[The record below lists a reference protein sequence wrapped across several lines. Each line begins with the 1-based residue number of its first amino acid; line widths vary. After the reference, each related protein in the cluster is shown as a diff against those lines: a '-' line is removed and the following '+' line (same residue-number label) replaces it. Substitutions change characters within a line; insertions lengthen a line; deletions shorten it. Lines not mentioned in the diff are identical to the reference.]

1 MAGLKLTEEHRQA
14 LLGLM
19 PFTQNGT
26 IEYTPKAFEKLD
38 IPKNKKSIYIMRAY
52 NKDEMTRVRKLINDV
67 NASKGSKD
75 DQEEEIRDLTRRS
88 IVGWKN
94 IYDLATGDEIEFK
107 KDSDGSAD
115 KGLFEDIP
123 DVIKA
128 EIYTYSL
135 TISGLMKKEIEG
147 LGY

>member
-38 IPKNKKSIYIMRAY
+38 IPKNKKPVFKMRAY
-52 NKDEMTRVRKLINDV
+52 NKDEMNRIKKMLSDIQKNENADFNNDV
-67 NASKGSKD
+67 REFS
-75 DQEEEIRDLTRRS
+75 RLS

-94 IYDLATGDEIEFK
+94 MFDLSTGEEMEFK
-107 KDSDGSAD
+107 KSADGSIQKEQYELVPEFIVAD
-115 KGLFEDIP
+115 LYKHAC
-123 DVIKA
+123 VV
-128 EIYTYSL
+128 
-135 TISGLMKKEIEG
+135 SGLMPKEIEG
-147 LGY
+147 LES